1 MNVARELMADE
12 RDLLRDRVEYLM
24 AQCGVAGRNQAE
36 DGYKDEQ
43 QREQGD
49 EARVREVGDKH
60 PAVVIAVLLDN
71 PEHEC

>member
-1 MNVARELMADE
+1 MSGTCFATALSTCS
-12 RDLLRDRVEYLM
+12 
-24 AQCGVAGRNQAE
+24 QGGVAGRNQAE